1 MMNIYTGK
9 IFLMTEFRNKIVK
22 KGIPSFCTANFDV
35 IEIIFKF
42 AKINRFPILL
52 ESTSN
57 QVNQDGGYTGLK
69 PKNFKNKIYKIAS
82 EYRIKK
88 QKLFLGGDH
97 LGPLPWKRL
106 KENKAMENAKELVK
120 QYINAGFKK
129 IHLDTAILCLNQKK
143 ISREEVVSRCT
154 KLIKNIP
161 KKKLNSIFFVVGTEV
176 PAAGGGDNVKP
187 IVTKMNNIKKDYLSY
202 RKFISKFLSRKK
214 QTFGLVIDPGI
225 GFQNRTLTK
234 SNFNKINQKKNF
246 SLKNNFIFE
255 AHSSDY
261 QSLADLKKL
270 CNKNFKFLKVGPEL
284 TYFFMRAILL
294 MEKVERNIF
303 FKNSNLKEVLLL
315 QMDKNK
321 KYWYKYYSKTKYD
334 TEFLKLHSLLDRAR
348 YYWDNKKVRQSK
360 KILFKNINSLK
371 TTEFNF
377 LFSLNSKEKKFK
389 KKEKL
394 SNVSF
399 LLFQFLKNSLM
410 KYYWACGYKINKQLY

>member
-1 MMNIYTGK
+1 MNIYTGK
-9 IFLMTEFRNKIVK
+9 IFLMTKFINKIVK

-35 IEIIFKF
+35 IDIIFKF
-42 AKINRFPILL
+42 AKLNQFPILL

-69 PKNFKNKIYKIAS
+69 PKNFKNKIYKVAS
-82 EYRIKK
+82 KYKIRK

-97 LGPLPWKRL
+97 LGPLPWKKL
-106 KENKAMENAKELVK
+106 KESKAMENAKELVK
-120 QYINAGFKK
+120 QYVNAGFKK

-143 ISREEVVSRCT
+143 LSREEVVSRCA
-154 KLIKNIP
+154 KLIKHIP

-176 PAAGGGDNVKP
+176 PAAGGGDNVRP

-202 RKFISKFLSRKK
+202 RKFISKFLSNKN
-214 QTFGLVIDPGI
+214 QTFGLVVDPGI
-225 GFQNRTLTK
+225 GFKNRTLTK
-234 SNFNKINQKKNF
+234 SNFKKINQKKNF
-246 SLKNNFIFE
+246 SLKNNFVFE

-270 CNKNFKFLKVGPEL
+270 CNKNFKFIKVGPEL
-284 TYFFMRAILL
+284 TYFYMRAILF

-303 FKNSNLKEVLLL
+303 FKSSNLKEVLSS

-334 TEFLKLHSLLDRAR
+334 TEFLKLNSFLDRAR
-348 YYWDNKKVRQSK
+348 YYWDNKNVNQSK
-360 KILFKNINSLK
+360 KILFKNVNSLK
-371 TTEFNF
+371 KTEFNF
-377 LFSLNSKEKKFK
+377 LFNLNSKEIKFK
-389 KKEKL
+389 KGKKL

-399 LLFQFLKNSLM
+399 LIFQFLKDSLI
-410 KYYWACGYKINKQLY
+410 KYYWACGYKIKKQLN